1 MSEQLSGA
9 EESRLSRAEDNK
21 RKRDYWSSHIE
32 RWQESGLSQ
41 SDYCRENDLKD
52 HQFVYWKK
60 RIIQAEETAVRFVSL
75 NLDPLTNKQ
84 PLQGPGC
91 TLRLVVSNGLKIEVE
106 AGFDPNLLKQLII
119 ALRGV

>member
-1 MSEQLSGA
+1 MSEQLFGT
-9 EESRLSRAEDNK
+9 EESSLSRAEESK
-21 RKRDYWSSHIE
+21 RKRDYWNHHIE

-41 SDYCRENDLKD
+41 SDYCREHDLKD

-60 RIIQAEETAVRFVSL
+60 RIIQREETAVKFVSL
-75 NLDPLTNKQ
+75 DSNLFTTKQSMQGTGCPL
-84 PLQGPGC
+84 
-91 TLRLVVSNGLKIEVE
+91 RVFVSNGLKIEVN